1 MKGER
6 YYIAS
11 GKINK
16 EEEVKEKSEQA
27 RKETQRIYEGRE
39 RERDHWKE
47 MRERQ
52 SRRNEMETEGGEIRN
67 RKK

>member
-39 RERDHWKE
+39 RER
-47 MRERQ
+47 ERPLEG
-52 SRRNEMETEGGEIRN
+52 NERETEQKE
-67 RKK
+67 